1 MLPHLSLQGHRPQV
15 YSSSTPVCRGP
26 MAQSSAS
33 LSQDV
38 CWEALSVQQHHAFQK
53 ESKQAAH
60 VSCCAQS
67 DLPAFPRACM
77 CTCAGPQ
84 GAAAP
89 ARAMVKVCCIATRM
103 AEKLACEHAQVAPL

>member
-38 CWEALSVQQHHAFQK
+38 CWEALSVQQHHAVQK
-53 ESKQAAH
+53 ESKQPMSAAVPRVTH
-60 VSCCAQS
+60 LHSRGLACA
-67 DLPAFPRACM
+67 PAQGHRVQQHQQERWSRYA
-77 CTCAGPQ
+77 ALPQ
-84 GAAAP
+84 GWLRSLP
-89 ARAMVKVCCIATRM
+89 VSMRR
-103 AEKLACEHAQVAPL
+103 